1 MKKKYLALIVFI
13 ICLLIGIGI
22 YLAMSIKPSIN
33 QDGQLSERSKQFLEN
48 RKKNNSDE
56 GWRDVN
62 FEKKRMTDSELENN
76 YVTIDD
82 CYRLKV
88 PFGVSKEQERR
99 ECTYALS
106 LQPSGSLVVSYEKS
120 TVEAIDSV
128 SGVMMRRQN
137 KKMYKESSNTDTD
150 ISFVVFRSIA
160 SGYES
165 SAFALVNGKLL
176 TLSLSIPSNEDFDS
190 KFEAIIKGL
199 ELL

>member
-1 MKKKYLALIVFI
+1 MKKKYLALIVFV

-150 ISFVVFRSIA
+150 ISFVVFRAIA

-165 SAFALVNGKLL
+165 SAFALVNGNLL